1 MTPAGNS
8 HPVRQAK
15 GSGPSPAGIVRS
27 PAALACLLACLAAA
41 PPASAGPF
49 SGRVRFEGTPPSR
62 PTIHMTAD
70 PACDK
75 LSPEGRP
82 SDVVVIDAAGGLANV
97 LVYVKSGLPA
107 KTVWPAPTSTPKIDQ
122 RGCVYVPHV
131 IGVRV
136 GQEIEIASADP
147 TLHNVNARTSE
158 NPPFNVALPGANQK
172 IHRSFNRPEVAV
184 KLKCDIHPWMSAYV
198 GVFDHPFFAV
208 SAADGSFSLPPL
220 PEGEYV
226 IEAWHESLGTRSAK
240 VEVEDDEPASV
251 DFSFGGN

>member
-1 MTPAGNS
+1 VNRL
-8 HPVRQAK
+8 V
-15 GSGPSPAGIVRS
+15 PAGIVR
-27 PAALACLLACLAAA
+27 ALLPLSILIAAA
-41 PPASAGPF
+41 PAAAGPL
-49 SGRVRFEGTPPSR
+49 SGSVRFQGPAPER
-62 PTIHMTAD
+62 PTIYMTAD

-75 LSPEGRP
+75 ASPKGRP
-82 SDVVVIDAAGGLANV
+82 SDALVVDPSGGIANV
-97 LVYVKSGLPA
+97 LVYVKSGLDKQKA
-107 KTVWPAPTSTPKIDQ
+107 AWPAPTDTPKIDQ

-158 NPPFNVALPGANQK
+158 NSPFNVALPGADQK
-172 IHRSFNRPEVAV
+172 IHRSFNKPEVAV

-208 SAADGSFSLPPL
+208 TSADGRYVLPTL

-226 IEAWHESLGTRSAK
+226 IEAWHESLGTRSVK
-240 VEVEDDEPASV
+240 IEVDDKEPASL
-251 DFSFGGN
+251 DFSFAGN